1 MKTHCVNMT
10 DIKELR
16 EMIKSID
23 QEIIELIA
31 TRMEIADELALA
43 KKSSSQEFW
52 DVKVE
57 KEIIERYKK
66 LCEEV
71 ALSEEEAEKIAVLI
85 LNISRE
91 RQRHFFE

>member
-1 MKTHCVNMT
+1 MT
-10 DIKELR
+10 DTKELR
-16 EMIKSID
+16 EMISSID

-57 KEIIERYKK
+57 KEIIGRYKK

-71 ALSEEEAEKIAVLI
+71 ALSEDEAEKIAVLI

>member
-1 MKTHCVNMT
+1 MT
-10 DIKELR
+10 DTKELR
-16 EMIKSID
+16 EMIRSID

-43 KKSSSQEFW
+43 KRSSSQEFW

-71 ALSEEEAEKIAVLI
+71 ALSEDEAEKIAVLI

>member
-1 MKTHCVNMT
+1 MT
-10 DIKELR
+10 ETKELR

-85 LNISRE
+85 LSISRE

>member
-1 MKTHCVNMT
+1 MT
-10 DIKELR
+10 DTKELR
-16 EMIKSID
+16 EMISSID

-43 KKSSSQEFW
+43 KRSSSQEFW

-57 KEIIERYKK
+57 KEIIGRYKK

-71 ALSEEEAEKIAVLI
+71 ALSEDEAEKIAVLI